1 VGPGRVVPP
10 GCPSVCGSSG
20 RRPPREGG
28 GHAGRWNVGGPA
40 RRAAEGRPTRSVSR
54 PGCRVGSSGRKGRQR
69 SGYRVGSPGAP
80 ARARARQRPEGARA
94 GRSLGDGVVGRFLAK
109 PMQDGICGMRVS
121 GPSARRLASPS
132 AHWSVGMRE
141 EGGRRAQAQAR
152 GPTGG
157 ARALFWRW
165 GRESFFRRT
174 HTKWV
179 LRDPACGSSARRLVS
194 PTAPRSVGMR
204 ERGRANEAKRPLTCS
219 PAGGMSGSPWAPLR
233 GSLRGQAVVP
243 VHTSPQSRGDQ
254 RVTVPPSGRRRAPPQ
269 PRRRPQ
275 RTARRGAGAA
285 SGKTPKAQ
293 GNTPCAPGV
302 GLCGCLAAGQ
312 TYFKATGGTYR
323 LGKP

>member
-1 VGPGRVVPP
+1 MRAGVWATGSWVDFSPNPCKMGFA
-10 GCPSVCGSSG
+10 GCEFPAPQPAGS
-20 RRPPREGG
+20 RAPLRT
-28 GHAGRWNVGGPA
+28 GRWVC
-40 RRAAEGRPTRSVSR
+40 E
-54 PGCRVGSSGRKGRQR
+54 RKG
-69 SGYRVGSPGAP
+69 A
-80 ARARARQRPEGARA
+80 
-94 GRSLGDGVVGRFLAK
+94 
-109 PMQDGICGMRVS
+109 
-121 GPSARRLASPS
+121 
-132 AHWSVGMRE
+132 
-141 EGGRRAQAQAR
+141 RRAQAQAR

-269 PRRRPQ
+269 PRRRPPAHRAQ
-275 RTARRGAGAA
+275 GGRRGIWED
-285 SGKTPKAQ
+285 S
-293 GNTPCAPGV
+293 
-302 GLCGCLAAGQ
+302 
-312 TYFKATGGTYR
+312 
-323 LGKP
+323 